1 MTAETVGGCGQWR
14 DDAHTFDRSG
24 GCPAP
29 SGFHWRGGLGV
40 EGDFAPIRFP
50 CASQTPSGI
59 NDVEITLIIIS
70 RSYFQI
76 EDILIVTFIS

>member
-1 MTAETVGGCGQWR
+1 MPTHSIDRVVVGSFGV
-14 DDAHTFDRSG
+14 
-24 GCPAP
+24 
-29 SGFHWRGGLGV
+29 GLGGGWV
-40 EGDFAPIRFP
+40 DFSPIRFP

>member
-1 MTAETVGGCGQWR
+1 MPPHSIDRVVVGLLRGS
-14 DDAHTFDRSG
+14 TG
-24 GCPAP
+24 GRRRFC
-29 SGFHWRGGLGV
+29 
-40 EGDFAPIRFP
+40 PIRFP

>member
-1 MTAETVGGCGQWR
+1 MPTTRSIDRVVVELLRASTGLYWGVDWGGRRRFC
-14 DDAHTFDRSG
+14 
-24 GCPAP
+24 
-29 SGFHWRGGLGV
+29 
-40 EGDFAPIRFP
+40 PIRFP

-76 EDILIVTFIS
+76 EDVLIVTFIS